1 MEGNLDTVK
10 TIEKIRIVSNN
21 GVIMLVDQIDVKIS
35 IDDLMREKYKRGQSL
50 NLDQWQ
56 KLIRQAVSFL
66 AKNYSLSLLSN
77 SPKNEAE
84 LKRRIEGKINN
95 WLFQNKISVDKSV
108 IDDLIHLNLDF
119 LKEKK
124 FIDDEAYVKSVLRK
138 YKNKSKKEIFL
149 KLTGKGVDKDVIN
162 KYLVDFND
170 KEREAVR
177 ACIIKKTRGKNELGR
192 SEKRKLLASLY
203 RKGFSA
209 ELAKTEIDDLTNN
222 G

>member
-1 MEGNLDTVK
+1 MEGGTGVTKVID
-10 TIEKIRIVSNN
+10 KIRIVSNN
-21 GVIMLVDQIDVKIS
+21 GVCVSVGEVDLKIA

-56 KLIRQAVSFL
+56 KLIRQAVGFL
-66 AKNYSLSLLSN
+66 AKNYSFSLLSK
-77 SPKNEAE
+77 SAKSEAE

-119 LKEKK
+119 LREKK
-124 FIDDEAYVKSVLRK
+124 FIDDEAYVESVLRK
-138 YKNKSKKEIFL
+138 YKNKSKKEIFF
-149 KLTGKGVDKDVIN
+149 KLIGKGVDKDVIN
-162 KYLVDFND
+162 KYLVDFDD

-177 ACIIKKTRGKNELGR
+177 ACIIKKIRGKNELDR

-209 ELAKTEIDDLTNN
+209 ELAKTEIDDLINN

>member
-138 YKNKSKKEIFL
+138 YKNKSKKQIFL